1 MPNPYRPQQVT
12 KGICCHNE
20 KSWYLYLI
28 RWNEIKNIQIKIL
41 YYLSPPFNNLNEPV
55 IERCGSS
62 PKYQQKSPVNFGCMQ
77 SESVQSKSGCSDFAF
92 PPIKEDSNSSKS
104 WKNFEF
110 LSYGSFLTMNDSYL
124 HTLNIVCI

>member
-12 KGICCHNE
+12 KGICYHNE
-20 KSWYLYLI
+20 NFDIFICNWLKQYY
-28 RWNEIKNIQIKIL
+28 KNIQIKIFF
-41 YYLSPPFNNLNEPV
+41 YLSPPFNNLNEPV

-104 WKNFEF
+104 
-110 LSYGSFLTMNDSYL
+110 
-124 HTLNIVCI
+124 